1 MRNINLGEL
10 PNGDLILASDE
21 AFPSDI
27 KRVEYYRSQKLF
39 MLIYEDETQESDL
52 MHYELS
58 DSVAG
63 KVEKKSNLMIVEPSP
78 ETGRQQGYFASLIQV
93 GA

>member
-1 MRNINLGEL
+1 MRSINLGEL
-10 PNGDLILASDE
+10 PNGDLILATDE
-21 AFPSDI
+21 AFPSDV

-39 MLIYEDETQESDL
+39 MLIYEDEDRESDL

-58 DSVAG
+58 DLIAN
-63 KVEKKSNLMIVEPSP
+63 KVEKKSNLMIVEPNP
-78 ETGRQQGYFASLIQV
+78 ETGLHQGYFASLIQV